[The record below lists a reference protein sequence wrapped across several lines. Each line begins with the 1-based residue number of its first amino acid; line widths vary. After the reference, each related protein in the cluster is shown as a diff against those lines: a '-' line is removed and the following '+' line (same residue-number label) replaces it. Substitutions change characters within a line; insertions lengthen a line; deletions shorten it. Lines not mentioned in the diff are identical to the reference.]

1 MSKKKK
7 DLPAPKQIKPKAS
20 IADTTAAVGDAGNT
34 GGGVVQSIAL
44 DGLYQNWFLD
54 YASYVILERA
64 VPRIEDGLKPVQRRI
79 MHSLKEMDD
88 GRFNKVANVIGNT
101 MQFHPHG
108 DAAIGEAIVNIGQKD
123 ILIETQGNWGD
134 VRTGDGAAA
143 PRYIE
148 ARLSKFA
155 LDVVYNAQTTE
166 WQLSY
171 DGRKKEPVTLPVK
184 FPLLLAQ
191 GVEGIAVGLS
201 TKILPHNFCELIKAS
216 VDVLKGKN
224 PKIFPDFPTGGTADF
239 TEYNQ
244 GLRGGKIKVRAKL
257 EILDKKTLII
267 RDIPFS
273 TTTTSLMESIVKA
286 SEKGQIKVKQVVD
299 NTARDV
305 EIQIHLQPG
314 QSPEIAMDALYA
326 FTDCE
331 ISISPNAC
339 VIVEDKPQ
347 FMAVNHI
354 LKYNT
359 DLTVKLLKQELDIR
373 KGELMEK
380 ILFSSLEKIFIEN
393 RIYRNIE
400 EAESWEEVISIIDKG
415 LKPHKKKFYREI
427 TRDDIVR
434 LTEIRIKRISRF
446 DGFKA
451 DELLKDLEKELK
463 ETQHHL
469 RNLTDYAIA
478 YFQNLLEKYGKGR
491 ERKTEIKSFQSV
503 TAIEVIANNQK
514 LYVNREDG
522 FAGYGLKRDEYICD
536 CSELDDVIVIRKDGK
551 ALISR
556 IQEKG
561 FMGKDILYIGIW
573 KKGDERMV
581 YNLIYSDAKSG
592 KGFAKRFNLPGVI
605 RDKEYDLTQGEA
617 NSKMHYVTGNPNGE
631 AEKVEVKLSQSST
644 ARKKIFQYD
653 FADLEIKGRAA
664 RGNTITKYPIRKV
677 EFLKAGSSTLSKLN
691 LWYDAHSG
699 RINKDKRGRYLGKFE
714 GEDKIIAF
722 MRNGSYKITSYEL
735 TNRYEPEKVLQLE
748 KFNPDK
754 AISAVYVDGESKQYM
769 VKRFMIETSTAD
781 KEFGFISEGIGSRLV
796 VVTTSE
802 TPEIEIEVSKG
813 KDKPKKLETVNLEE
827 LVDIKGWKALGNRL
841 SEHKV
846 TKITLVEDEEA
857 APEVDGE
864 LNEFEV
870 AESEKDSQSPKKKI
884 ESPYWEQRPEL
895 PVGEDGQVVL
905 FGEPEKP
912 KQQPP
917 QQRQAPRPKLKAEQ
931 QNLFSE
937 KKDEPVDQ
945 RQKSESEAKTEVG
958 DQESGNVSD
967 SKREKGPVQRGD
979 GVNNDDKSFNVGETI
994 EFEI

>member
-7 DLPAPKQIKPKAS
+7 DAPFPGRDHAQAS
-20 IADTTAAVGDAGNT
+20 AGGN
-34 GGGVVQSIAL
+34 GQNGEVHSIAL
-44 DGLYQNWFLD
+44 DGLYENWFLD

-79 MHSLKEMDD
+79 LHALKEMDD
-88 GRFNKVANVIGNT
+88 GRFNKVANVIGST
-101 MQFHPHG
+101 MQYHPHG
-108 DAAIGEAIVNIGQKD
+108 DAAIGEAIVNLGQKD
-123 ILIETQGNWGD
+123 LLIETQGNWGD
-134 VRTGDGAAA
+134 VRTGDSAAA

-155 LDVVYNAQTTE
+155 LEVVYNPQTTE

-201 TKILPHNFCELIKAS
+201 TKVLPHNFCELIKAS
-216 VDVLKGKN
+216 IDVLKGKN
-224 PKIFPDFPTGGTADF
+224 PKIFPDFPTGGIADF

-244 GLRGGKIKVRAKL
+244 GLRGGKIKVRARI
-257 EILDKKTLII
+257 EIVDKKTLAIKE
-267 RDIPFS
+267 IPFS

-299 NTARDV
+299 NTAKDV
-305 EIQIHLQPG
+305 EIVIHLQPG
-314 QSPEIAMDALYA
+314 QSPEIAMEALYA

-347 FMAVNHI
+347 FMAVNQI

-359 DLTVKLLKQELDIR
+359 DLTLKLLKQELEIR

-400 EAESWEEVISIIDKG
+400 EAETWEEVISIIDKG

-427 TRDDIVR
+427 TKDDIVR
-434 LTEIRIKRISRF
+434 LTEIKIKRISRY

-451 DELLKDLEKELK
+451 DEMLRDLEKELK

-469 RNLTDYAIA
+469 RHLTDYAVS

-503 TAIEVIANNQK
+503 TAVEVIANNQK

-556 IQEKG
+556 IQEKA

-573 KKGDERMV
+573 KKGDDRMV

-592 KGFAKRFNLPGVI
+592 KGFAKRFNLPGAI
-605 RDKEYDLTQGEA
+605 RDREYDLTLGEK
-617 NSKMHYVTGNPNGE
+617 NSKIHYVSGNPNGE
-631 AEKVEVKLSQSST
+631 AEVVEVKLSPAST
-644 ARKKIFQYD
+644 ARKKVFTFD
-653 FADLEIKGRAA
+653 FADVEIKGRAA
-664 RGNTITKYPIRKV
+664 RGITITKYPIRKV
-677 EFLKAGSSTLSKLN
+677 DFLKAGTSTLSKLD
-691 LWYDAHSG
+691 LWYDADAG
-699 RINKDKRGRYLGKFE
+699 RLNRDKRGRYLGKFD
-714 GEDKIIAF
+714 GDDKIIAF
-722 MRNGSYKITSYEL
+722 MRNGSYKITSYEV
-735 TNRYEPEKVLQLE
+735 TNRYEPERVLHLE
-748 KFNPDK
+748 KFHPERPI
-754 AISAVYVDGESKQYM
+754 AAVYVDGETKQYM

-781 KEFGFISEGIGSRLV
+781 KEFVFISEAIGSRLV
-796 VVTTSE
+796 AVTTSE
-802 TPEIEIEVSKG
+802 SAEVEIEVIKG
-813 KDKPKKLETVNLEE
+813 KDKTRKTETVAVEE
-827 LVDIKGWKALGNRL
+827 LVDVKGWKALGNRL

-846 TKITLVEDEEA
+846 TKVTLVQDDEPGYEEPGA
-857 APEVDGE
+857 DGDE
-864 LNEFEV
+864 EV
-870 AESEKDSQSPKKKI
+870 AESDKDSQPPKKKI
-884 ESPYWEQRPEL
+884 GESLAWPTPE
-895 PVGEDGQVVL
+895 PQVSEDGQAIL
-905 FGEPEKP
+905 FPEAEKAKHQKLPQRPAPKP
-912 KQQPP
+912 KI
-917 QQRQAPRPKLKAEQ
+917 KAEQ
-931 QNLFSE
+931 QDLFGQVTSRE
-937 KKDEPVDQ
+937 EGTPK
-945 RQKSESEAKTEVG
+945 A
-958 DQESGNVSD
+958 
-967 SKREKGPVQRGD
+967 KRETKEQEIAETPSPDLGNSQSQGGPAKGKDD
-979 GVNNDDKSFNVGETI
+979 GKSFSVGETI
-994 EFEI
+994 DLQL